1 MISPLPELYFRLRDG
16 GASVFRM
23 VDDARNGRLDMEQ
36 VATINLRSGEIRLG
50 KDKTLSESEQ
60 ETVDA
65 WLADRRESQP
75 WRRLDRAMQVIE
87 DINQTAHWA
96 QTEAS
101 DKDLEGVSDALFL
114 AMHDLRQVLVRRAAD
129 RMSEKAKD

>member
-36 VATINLRSGEIRLG
+36 VATINLRSGEVRLG

-60 ETVDA
+60 TTVDA
-65 WLADRRESQP
+65 WIADRRESQP

>member
-36 VATINLRSGEIRLG
+36 VATINLRSGEVRLG

-60 ETVDA
+60 TTVDA

-129 RMSEKAKD
+129 RMSKEAKD

>member
-129 RMSEKAKD
+129 RMSKEAKD

>member
-36 VATINLRSGEIRLG
+36 VATINLRSGEVRLS

-60 ETVDA
+60 ETVDT
-65 WLADRRESQP
+65 WVADRRESQP

-101 DKDLEGVSDALFL
+101 DKDLDGVSDALFL

-129 RMSEKAKD
+129 RMSKEAKD

>member
-50 KDKTLSESEQ
+50 KDKNLSESEQ

-129 RMSEKAKD
+129 RMSKEAKD

>member
-50 KDKTLSESEQ
+50 KDKNLSESEQ

>member
-36 VATINLRSGEIRLG
+36 VATINLRSGEVRLG

-60 ETVDA
+60 TTVDA
-65 WLADRRESQP
+65 WIADRRESQP

-96 QTEAS
+96 QAEAS

-129 RMSEKAKD
+129 RMGKEAKD

>member
-1 MISPLPELYFRLRDG
+1 MLL
-16 GASVFRM
+16 A
-23 VDDARNGRLDMEQ
+23 ARNGRLDMEQ
-36 VATINLRSGEIRLG
+36 VATINLRSGEVRLG

-60 ETVDA
+60 TTVDA
-65 WLADRRESQP
+65 WIADRRESQP

>member
-36 VATINLRSGEIRLG
+36 VATINLRSGEVRLG
-50 KDKTLSESEQ
+50 KGKTLSESEQ
-60 ETVDA
+60 ATVDA
-65 WLADRRESQP
+65 WIADRRESQP